1 MNKGLPL
8 KNRNS
13 GEVVLSVCQIGEEV
27 VMKKIWCLCLIS
39 VIALSFCVAFA
50 LYGQEK
56 KETDEVYTIKQGD
69 TLWDIS
75 SRFLK
80 NPNLWPK
87 LWQRNPYITNPH
99 WIYPGNP
106 VRLNPP
112 EAPKREE
119 PKKVAMETK
128 PAEARPAEP
137 KPIEPKPMEA
147 KSREAAT
154 EPEVKRAEPPPITMK
169 TEVVIEKKTPETN
182 PGFPEIRFAGFFSD
196 IDFRGIGD
204 VLDSREGKT
213 LMAGGDI
220 CYVGFR
226 IKDPVPIGEKFTT
239 FSSTNDNIKMD
250 SRPGKRY
257 NITGII
263 QIIDQYGEFYT
274 ARVLESFQEINK
286 GDHIMPY
293 NKEKMEVGVGN
304 K

>member
-1 MNKGLPL
+1 
-8 KNRNS
+8 
-13 GEVVLSVCQIGEEV
+13 VCQIREEI

-80 NPNLWPK
+80 NPYLWPK

-99 WIYPGNP
+99 WIYPGNS

-119 PKKVAMETK
+119 PKKVAMEPK
-128 PAEARPAEP
+128 PAEARPAET
-137 KPIEPKPMEA
+137 KPIEPKPIEV
-147 KSREAAT
+147 AT
-154 EPEVKRAEPPPITMK
+154 EPEVKKVEPPPIIMK
-169 TEVVIEKKTPETN
+169 TEVVIEKKTPEMK
-182 PGFPEIRFAGFFSD
+182 PVFPEIRFAGFFSD

-213 LMAGGDI
+213 LMAWGDI

-226 IKDPVPIGEKFTT
+226 IKDPISIGEKFTT
-239 FSSTNDNIKMD
+239 FSSFNDNIMMD
-250 SRPGKRY
+250 TRYGKRY

-263 QIIDQYGEFYT
+263 QIIDQNGDFYT

-286 GDHIMPY
+286 GDRIMPY
-293 NKEKMEVGVGN
+293 SKEKMEVGVSN

>member
-1 MNKGLPL
+1 M
-8 KNRNS
+8 
-13 GEVVLSVCQIGEEV
+13 
-27 VMKKIWCLCLIS
+27 MKKIGYLCLIP
-39 VIALSFCVAFA
+39 VVALSFCVAFP

-56 KETDEVYTIKQGD
+56 KETDEDYTIKKGD

-80 NPNLWPK
+80 NPYLWPK
-87 LWQRNPYITNPH
+87 LWQKNPYITNPH

-106 VRLNPP
+106 IRLNPP
-112 EAPKREE
+112 EASKREE

-128 PAEARPAEP
+128 PTVAKAVET
-137 KPIEPKPMEA
+137 KPMEV
-147 KSREAAT
+147 AT
-154 EPEVKRAEPPPITMK
+154 ESEVKKAEPPREIKKPE
-169 TEVVIEKKTPETN
+169 EVAPARKESEEKMV
-182 PGFPEIRFAGFFSD
+182 FPEIRFAGFFSD

-213 LMAGGDI
+213 LMAEGDI

-226 IKDPVPIGEKFTT
+226 IKDPVSIGKRFTT
-239 FSSTNDNIKMD
+239 FSSTHDNIMMD
-250 SRPGKRY
+250 TRHGKRY

-263 QIIDQYGEFYT
+263 QIIDQYGDFYT
-274 ARVLESFQEINK
+274 ARVLESFQEINR

-293 NKEKMEVGVGN
+293 NREKMEGGISA